1 MLKKLLLIQVL
12 FLIVLSGCS
21 FIDKK
26 IEPTIQS
33 RVEQT
38 ISAFTKVP
46 SNTPYNTQTAYPTLT
61 PNPTYTPKIV
71 IVTATLTNTPL
82 YTSTITETP
91 TNTATLTRT
100 PDPTKTD
107 KHPGFYL
114 VGEEIAPGVWRS
126 LGTSDS
132 CYWSITTQTGSI
144 INNHFGMAGGTM
156 YVPTS
161 GFQVELDAD
170 CGTWTY
176 LGN

>member
-1 MLKKLLLIQVL
+1 MYKKIFLVSLFTL
-12 FLIVLSGCS
+12 FLLSSCS
-21 FIDKK
+21 YMDKRA
-26 IEPTIQS
+26 EPTIIA

-38 ISAFTKVP
+38 ISSFTQVP

-61 PNPTYTPKIV
+61 PPPTYTPRIV
-71 IVTATLTNTPL
+71 LVTPTNTSTPL

-91 TNTATLTRT
+91 TKTATMTST

-107 KHPGFYL
+107 KRPGFYL
-114 VGEEIAPGVWRS
+114 VGSEIAPGVWRS
-126 LGTSDS
+126 LGESDS

-156 YVPTS
+156 YIPS
-161 GFQVELDAD
+161 NGFQVELDAD
-170 CGTWTY
+170 CGNWTY

>member
-1 MLKKLLLIQVL
+1 MLKKSFLAALLC
-12 FLIVLSGCS
+12 LIVLSGCS
-21 FIDKK
+21 FTDKR
-26 IEPTIQS
+26 IEPTVQS

-38 ISAFTKVP
+38 IAQFTKVP
-46 SNTPYNTQTAYPTLT
+46 SNTPYFTQTAYPTLT

-71 IVTATLTNTPL
+71 VVTATFTETPK
-82 YTSTITETP
+82 YTPTITETP
-91 TNTATLTRT
+91 TKTATLTST

-107 KHPGFYL
+107 KRPGFYL
-114 VGEEIAPGVWRS
+114 VGSEIAPGVWRS
-126 LGTSDS
+126 SGTSDT
-132 CYWSITTQTGSI
+132 CYWSITTQTGNI

-156 YVPTS
+156 YVPSS